1 MSNSKERQEK
11 IRKRYIFLILSFIW
25 MAVIFYFSSQNVDES
40 SKLSGGITE
49 VVVRSLYSN
58 FNELSQVKQQ
68 SMLDNISFIIRKG
81 AHFTEYTILGF
92 LLTGFFNT
100 FYWSVLKGR
109 LSAYVVGTV
118 YAITDEVHQLFV
130 PGRSGMIKDVF
141 IDTLGIIT
149 GVIVC
154 IIIFRIANII
164 INKMIKIKGE

>member
-25 MAVIFYFSSQNVDES
+25 MAVIFYFSSQNGDES

-118 YAITDEVHQLFV
+118 YAITDEFHQMFSD
-130 PGRSGMIKDVF
+130 GRAPKVMDVMIDSC
-141 IDTLGIIT
+141 
-149 GVIVC
+149 GVIFG
-154 IIIFRIANII
+154 ISLFFFAIYL
-164 INKMIKIKGE
+164 INKYKKKHNTLLKK